1 MKSQMGGEK
10 TFTPS
15 KGFLVMERKKKCE
28 KKKREKKFGTEKR
41 YDVLF

>member
-1 MKSQMGGEK
+1 MGGEK

-28 KKKREKKFGTEKR
+28 KKKEGEKVWHRKE
-41 YDVLF
+41 V